1 MKNIFK
7 LIGKISMLLLL
18 MFVSSCT
25 DNEVEPLFEQSI
37 NERTDEFMSAYQD
50 VLTKPE
56 NGWVGYYSPNKSF
69 GAYAVVMKFDDDGNV
84 KINSDYDEGIHD
96 NTITYRLDKTL
107 KIEMVF
113 ESYSVFSEIFSLN
126 DNANQG
132 EFVFNVLSATDEEIV
147 LESKLDYGD
156 DVTVWTLTPAE
167 ATSTDFDPIYESAEL
182 IAGDGTNSVFRN
194 ILLNDDIIAT
204 FNYNISTRLVTV
216 SYLNDEDV
224 IVSANA
230 PIAIT
235 ATGFS
240 FLTPLDI
247 NGTSLTSFTYNETD
261 DLYENTTDGLKI
273 IYDNIPGLP
282 LTPTRFEGFV
292 NLRYNYVDTERSS
305 TAFNNLY
312 AKTQEDFTN
321 ANGGRTI
328 YRFYLYNI
336 LPAAT
341 GDPYL
346 SIQYLSGGSSYSM
359 NYYLEREII
368 DGKMYFEVTGQ
379 SGNADSRGATVVELV
394 DAIVTSVS
402 GFYMKYDGN
411 FANYTN
417 PTVTMINGDDPKYAI
432 NYYQWGS

>member
-1 MKNIFK
+1 MKKICN
-7 LIGKISMLLLL
+7 LIGKISMFLLLL
-18 MFVSSCT
+18 FVSSCT
-25 DNEVEPLFEQSI
+25 DNDVEPLFEKSI
-37 NERTDEFMSAYQD
+37 KERTDEFITIYQD
-50 VLTKPE
+50 VLTKPD
-56 NGWVGYYSPNKSF
+56 NGWVGYYSPNESF
-69 GAYAVVMKFDDDGNV
+69 GAYAMVMKFDADGNV

-107 KIEMVF
+107 KIEMVL

-132 EFVFNVLSATDEEIV
+132 EFVFNILSVTDEEII
-147 LESKLDYGD
+147 LESKLDYGN
-156 DVTVWTLTPAE
+156 DVTVWTLTPAGP
-167 ATSTDFDPIYESAEL
+167 TSTDFEPIYNSAEM

-204 FNYNISTRLVTV
+204 FNYNVSTRLATV
-216 SYLNDEDV
+216 SYLKDDSVVVE
-224 IVSANA
+224 NA

-240 FLTPLDI
+240 FLKPLVI
-247 NGTSLTSFTYNETD
+247 NETSLTSFTFNETEN
-261 DLYENTTDGLKI
+261 LYENTTDGLKI

-282 LTPTRFEGFV
+282 LTPPKFEGFT

-305 TAFNNLY
+305 NAFNELY
-312 AKTQEDFTN
+312 ARTQEDFTN

-328 YRFYLYNI
+328 YRFYLYNV

-341 GDPYL
+341 ADPYL
-346 SIQYLSGGSSYSM
+346 SIQYWSGSTSYSM

-379 SGNADSRGATVVELV
+379 SGNAESRGATVVELV
-394 DAIVTSVS
+394 DAIVKSVS
-402 GFYMKYDGN
+402 GFYMKYDGT
-411 FANYTN
+411 FATYTN
-417 PTVTMINGDDPKYAI
+417 PTVTMINGDNPKYAI